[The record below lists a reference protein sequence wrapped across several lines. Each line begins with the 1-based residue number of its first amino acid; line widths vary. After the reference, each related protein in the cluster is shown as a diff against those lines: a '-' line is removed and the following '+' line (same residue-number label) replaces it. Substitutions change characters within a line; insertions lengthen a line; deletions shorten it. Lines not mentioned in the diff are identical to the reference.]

1 MYVPYE
7 KYATITVPTKAV
19 TTVAVIFPANLT
31 DKRYTYKVPTSL
43 CYSLKAGDHVVV
55 DSPSSGPTVVEVVE
69 VNPTSGRGTKF
80 VMSKVDLT
88 EYNNNKQREERA
100 KLIQADIEREKKKAK
115 EKKEALELA
124 PFNPKL
130 TALLKELDDLESQGF

>member
-19 TTVAVIFPANLT
+19 TTVAVIFQASFT

-43 CYSLKAGDHVVV
+43 RYSLKAGDHVVV
-55 DSPSSGPTVVEVVE
+55 DTPSSGPTVVEVVE

-80 VMSKVDLT
+80 VMSKVDLH
-88 EYNNNKQREERA
+88 EYNENKKKEARA
-100 KLIQADIEREKKKAK
+100 KAIESELVEEMAKAK
-115 EKKEALELA
+115 KKKEALELA
-124 PFNPKL
+124 PFNPRIS
-130 TALLKELDDLESQGF
+130 ALLKELDELEGEGF